1 MKWKGDNSKMEMHR
15 YTFEERVGKEKTTL
29 LDKFPI
35 AKAPIKTYFAGAAL
49 LARSRYLVWIYKRK
63 MESYHTKKIEPVNN
77 TLEYQYYKFVEVVA
91 SAYCVIDSV
100 QTAKSYECDYT
111 IKEAEE
117 SYEDL
122 YYLLIRPFV
131 EIYENQRKNES
142 EEKENEYSKYTKNN

>member
-1 MKWKGDNSKMEMHR
+1 MHR
-15 YTFEERVGKEKTTL
+15 YTFEERVKKEKTTL

-77 TLEYQYYKFVEVVA
+77 TLEYQYYKFAEVA
-91 SAYCVIDSV
+91 ANAYRIIDCIPIIE
-100 QTAKSYECDYT
+100 SYEQDCTMEDT
-111 IKEAEE
+111 EEA
-117 SYEDL
+117 YEDL